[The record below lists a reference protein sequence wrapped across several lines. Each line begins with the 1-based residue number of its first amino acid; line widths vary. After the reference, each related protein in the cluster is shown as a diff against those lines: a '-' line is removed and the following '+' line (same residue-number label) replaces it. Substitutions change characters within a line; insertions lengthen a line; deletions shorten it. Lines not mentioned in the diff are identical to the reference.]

1 MTTPPSTKTF
11 TPARPIW
18 CAGCGDFAVQ
28 GVLEKSLRNMGIL
41 PHKLMLLAGIGCSGT
56 IQNNL
61 KCYGYHALHGRVLPA
76 TIGAKLANPDL
87 TVIAAGGDGDGF
99 AIGAGHLVH
108 TFKSNPSIMYI
119 VMNNSNYG
127 LTKGQASP
135 TSPIGYHDNA
145 ELGLDSMLLGLS
157 FLSSTFLARGFSG
170 NPEQLGRLMEAAIEH
185 TESGKGFAFLEVLSP
200 CVTYYDTHREWRA
213 RVYNVD
219 EDESFDPTSR
229 AAAFQKIIELKEQG
243 HIPIGRIFKGEHPS
257 LESIIVNKEET
268 LPAQQNIGHFNE
280 HRKHYDQF
288 IKAHLG

>member
-1 MTTPPSTKTF
+1 
-11 TPARPIW
+11 
-18 CAGCGDFAVQ
+18 
-28 GVLEKSLRNMGIL
+28 VLEKSLNKMGIP

-145 ELGLDSMLLGLS
+145 EAGLDSMLLGLS
-157 FLSSTFLARGFSG
+157 FLSTTFLARGFSG
-170 NPEQLGRLMEAAIEH
+170 NPEQLGQLMEAAIEH
-185 TESGKGFAFLEVLSP
+185 TEAGRGFAFLEVLSP

-213 RVYNVD
+213 RVYNLD
-219 EDESFDPTSR
+219 TDESYNPTNR
-229 AAAFQKIIELKEQG
+229 TAAFKKLLELKEEG
-243 HIPIGRIFKGEHPS
+243 HIPIGRVFKNEHPS
-257 LESIIVNKEET
+257 LESILLNKEEIA
-268 LPAQQNIGHFNE
+268 PAQQEIGHND

-288 IKAHLG
+288 IKSHLG

>member
-28 GVLEKSLRNMGIL
+28 GVLEKSLNKMGIP
-41 PHKLMLLAGIGCSGT
+41 PHKLMFLAGIGCAGT

-61 KCYGYHALHGRVLPA
+61 KCYGYHSLHGRVLPA
-76 TIGAKLANPDL
+76 AIGAKLANPDL

-108 TFKSNPSIMYI
+108 TFKSNPSFTYI
-119 VMNNSNYG
+119 VMNNGNYG

-145 ELGLDSMLLGLS
+145 ESGLDSMLLGLS
-157 FLSSTFLARGFSG
+157 FLSATFLARGFSG

-219 EDESFDPTSR
+219 EDESFDPTNR
-229 AAAFQKIIELKEQG
+229 AGAFQKIIELKKEG
-243 HIPIGRIFKGEHPS
+243 HIPIGHIFKGEHIS
-257 LESIIVNKEET
+257 LESILLNKEEPA
-268 LPAQQNIGHFNE
+268 PAQQRIGHNE
-280 HRKHYDQF
+280 HRKHYDKF
-288 IKAHLG
+288 ISSHLG

>member
-1 MTTPPSTKTF
+1 MTTPPNTKTF

-28 GVLEKSLRNMGIL
+28 GVLEKSLNNMGIP

-135 TSPIGYHDNA
+135 TSPIGYHDN
-145 ELGLDSMLLGLS
+145 EESGLDSILLGLS
-157 FLSSTFLARGFSG
+157 FLSTTFLARGFSG
-170 NPEQLGRLMEAAIEH
+170 NPEQLGKLMEAAIEH

-213 RVYNVD
+213 KVYNVD
-219 EDESFDPTSR
+219 EDESFDPTNRS
-229 AAAFQKIIELKEQG
+229 AAFQKVIELKEQG
-243 HIPIGRIFKGEHPS
+243 HIPIGRIFKGEHIA
-257 LESIIVNKEET
+257 LESIVVNKEET
-268 LPAQQNIGHFNE
+268 LAAQQGIGDFAG

>member
-1 MTTPPSTKTF
+1 MTTPPDTKTF

-28 GVLEKSLRNMGIL
+28 GVLEKSLKNMGIP

-108 TFKSNPSIMYI
+108 AFKGNPSITYI

-135 TSPIGYHDNA
+135 TSPTGYRDNA
-145 ELGLDSMLLGLS
+145 ETGMDSMLLGLS
-157 FLSSTFLARGFSG
+157 FLSTTFLARGFSG
-170 NPEQLGRLMEAAIEH
+170 SPEQLGRLMEAAIEH
-185 TESGKGFAFLEVLSP
+185 TEAGRGFAFLEVLSP

-213 RVYNVD
+213 KVYNVD
-219 EDESFDPTSR
+219 EDESFDPTNR
-229 AAAFQKIIELKEQG
+229 TAAFQKIIELKAQG
-243 HIPIGRIFKGEHPS
+243 HIPIGRIFKGEHIS
-257 LESIIVNKEET
+257 LESILLNKEET
-268 LPAQQNIGHFNE
+268 APAQQKIGHNE
-280 HRKHYDQF
+280 HRKHYDKF
-288 IKAHLG
+288 ISSHLG

>member
-1 MTTPPSTKTF
+1 MTTPSSTKTF

-18 CAGCGDFAVQ
+18 CAGCGDFAVL
-28 GVLEKSLRNMGIL
+28 GVLEKSLQKKGI
-41 PHKLMLLAGIGCSGT
+41 PPYKLMLLAGIGCSGT

-87 TVIAAGGDGDGF
+87 TVVAAGGDGDGF

-108 TFKSNPSIMYI
+108 TFKSNPSIVYI

-145 ELGLDSMLLGLS
+145 ESGLDSMLLGLS
-157 FLSSTFLARGFSG
+157 IQASTFLARGFSG
-170 NPEQLGRLMEAAIEH
+170 NPEQMGQLMEAAIEH
-185 TESGKGFAFLEVLSP
+185 TEAGKGFAFLEVLSP

-219 EDESFDPTSR
+219 NDENYDPTDR
-229 AAAFQKIIELKEQG
+229 KGAFKKLLELKEEG
-243 HIPIGRIFKGEHPS
+243 HIPIGRIFKNEHPS
-257 LESIIVNKEET
+257 LESILLNKEET
-268 LPAQQNIGHFNE
+268 APAQQVIGHKD